1 MDDKVIFGVFSG
13 MGDYFDIDPVI
24 LRVAYTAF
32 TFFTALVPG
41 TVAYFIIALVM
52 PIKNN
57 IPQSK

>member
-24 LRVAYTAF
+24 LRAAYTAF

-41 TVAYFIIALVM
+41 TIAYFMMALIM
-52 PIKNN
+52 PVKKH